1 MPHELK
7 EYRLTVSCA
16 QSLNM
21 SIDEVEE
28 KFNMGQL
35 VLMSIM
41 QKISSEEDEKE
52 RKNTSRSRPPV
63 NKGKTIDERNRDAF
77 NRL

>member
-1 MPHELK
+1 MPDELK
-7 EYRLTVSCA
+7 EYRLTISCA
-16 QSLNM
+16 QSLHM

-28 KFNMGQL
+28 MFNMGQL

-41 QKISSEEDEKE
+41 QKISYEEDRKGSEK
-52 RKNTSRSRPPV
+52 RKRFKQPV
-63 NKGKTIDERNRDAF
+63 NKGKTVDEYNRDAF